1 MPTKTPVKQG
11 KKPSRPVTKGKPA
24 SKTTPSKS
32 GATKAATAKA
42 TTTKVVST
50 KSATKPTTAKPSKGT
65 AKPTTKGQTKPS
77 SRPAA
82 PVFVPR
88 AMPAIDDDDVL
99 MAHGAGGGYGYGRC
113 GGRML
118 VSKLEQTIC
127 DRLGQSG
134 VAHSHSPRHFEVKL
148 ENGQVGAYAPMV
160 VLRGRGR
167 EGKSVVVEAADEADN
182 PILKKIIAFRA
193 QYGQE
198 FYVIF
203 VAPDEVLDEVPL
215 LAYDEACAAVNVNTL
230 IARLAE

>member
-11 KKPSRPVTKGKPA
+11 KQPSKPVTKSKTP
-24 SKTTPSKS
+24 SKTTTSKPSSAK
-32 GATKAATAKA
+32 TTTVKPAAAKPTAKA
-42 TTTKVVST
+42 TAKP
-50 KSATKPTTAKPSKGT
+50 ATKPAKP
-65 AKPTTKGQTKPS
+65 A
-77 SRPAA
+77 RPAA

-167 EGKSVVVEAADEADN
+167 EGKSVVIEAADEADN

>member
-11 KKPSRPVTKGKPA
+11 KQPSKPVTKSKTP
-24 SKTTPSKS
+24 SKTTTSKPSS
-32 GATKAATAKA
+32 AK
-42 TTTKVVST
+42 T
-50 KSATKPTTAKPSKGT
+50 TTAKPAV
-65 AKPTTKGQTKPS
+65 AKPTAKVAAKPATKPAKPA
-77 SRPAA
+77 RPAV

-167 EGKSVVVEAADEADN
+167 EGKSVVIEAADEADN

>member
-11 KKPSRPVTKGKPA
+11 KQPSKPVTKSKTP
-24 SKTTPSKS
+24 SKTTTSKPSSAKTS
-32 GATKAATAKA
+32 TAKPA
-42 TTTKVVST
+42 VAKPTAKVAA
-50 KSATKPTTAKPSKGT
+50 KPATKPAKP
-65 AKPTTKGQTKPS
+65 A
-77 SRPAA
+77 RPAA

-167 EGKSVVVEAADEADN
+167 EGKSVVIEAADEADN

>member
-11 KKPSRPVTKGKPA
+11 KQPSKPVTKSKTP
-24 SKTTPSKS
+24 SKTTTSKPSS
-32 GATKAATAKA
+32 AK
-42 TTTKVVST
+42 T
-50 KSATKPTTAKPSKGT
+50 TTAKPAVAKTT
-65 AKPTTKGQTKPS
+65 AKVAAKPATKPAKPA
-77 SRPAA
+77 RPAA

-167 EGKSVVVEAADEADN
+167 EGKSVVIEAADEADN

>member
-11 KKPSRPVTKGKPA
+11 KQPSKPVTKSKTP
-24 SKTTPSKS
+24 SKTTTSKPSS
-32 GATKAATAKA
+32 AK
-42 TTTKVVST
+42 T
-50 KSATKPTTAKPSKGT
+50 TTAKPAV
-65 AKPTTKGQTKPS
+65 AKPTAKVAAKPATKPAKPA
-77 SRPAA
+77 RPAA

-167 EGKSVVVEAADEADN
+167 EGKSVVIEAADEADN

>member
-11 KKPSRPVTKGKPA
+11 KQPSKPVTKSKTP
-24 SKTTPSKS
+24 SKTTTSKPSS
-32 GATKAATAKA
+32 AK
-42 TTTKVVST
+42 T
-50 KSATKPTTAKPSKGT
+50 TTAKPAV
-65 AKPTTKGQTKPS
+65 AKPTTKVAAKPATKPAKPA
-77 SRPAA
+77 RPAA

-167 EGKSVVVEAADEADN
+167 EGKSVVIEAADEADN